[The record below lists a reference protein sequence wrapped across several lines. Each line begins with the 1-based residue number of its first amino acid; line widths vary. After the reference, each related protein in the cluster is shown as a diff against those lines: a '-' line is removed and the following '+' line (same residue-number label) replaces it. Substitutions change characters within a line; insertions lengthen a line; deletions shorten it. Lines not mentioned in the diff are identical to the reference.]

1 MRITKQILLATGLLL
16 AFSSA
21 STAKEPFD
29 EFFNGLLQRGYHE
42 QAIWYIE
49 SMADN
54 PGLSDDVKKTL
65 DYRKAIAQIEAARR
79 SANLDTR
86 EELLVAAGDNLG
98 KFLKANPQSDRV
110 IDATIQRGNVLSD
123 QARLAEARARR
134 EEKPADKKPFLD
146 MANKRY
152 GEARK
157 VFEDAN
163 KQIREALTGLPKVL
177 DPSKDASKIAF
188 RDEMRASYI
197 QTQLL
202 ASNCLFEMAKTL
214 PEDNPDRKKQL
225 AQAAKEFGETYSKY
239 KSRLAGLYARLYE
252 AQAQQALGKTK
263 EAIAIYVDD
272 LMLLGDQPEQFR
284 QVKLKAAI
292 GLAEIWM
299 KQDEQAKVL
308 KDIAPWLA
316 DQQLRANQERDED
329 WLNIKLIV
337 AKAYK
342 KDADGRDNKDKQRG
356 ENRREALKLA
366 VDVAK
371 YPSEFQKEALQI
383 RTDLQGEDAVAQDES
398 EAKTFQEAVTAG
410 RDLITE
416 ANTQS
421 FAVRKMQ
428 ADLKAT
434 KDKATKEQLTS
445 QIEADQKVVQEAFSK
460 AESKFQQA
468 LQLADRDTSSDEV
481 NGVQYFLSFLGFQD
495 GDYWQT
501 YARASFVAQRYPN
514 SPSAKPCSKMALACA
529 LRLFE
534 EAPADNRA
542 FELGLVQNTT
552 DFMVKTWPD
561 SEEAGQALLAL
572 IGFQLQQ
579 ASSKELSWDQQKA
592 MLEAAE
598 KSVAKI
604 ADGTAAKADAQL
616 KVGQTY
622 WNLFLRGNALR
633 REAKDNPDAMGVP
646 TEQQLTAIKDKTQS
660 ILAAGVDSYQGDDP
674 DYSYVLGALSLI
686 QVYTDI
692 GEPEKAVQLLEKKN
706 VGLMN
711 LVEAKNPAA
720 SRPGVDQLIYKAAVR
735 AYISALPNTTDASKT
750 EALMANA
757 EKAMAQL
764 KSLVGGDAE
773 GQKQLVA
780 IYISLANDLKTQLDN
795 ANPASKVA
803 LAGAFEKFLNRVA
816 ESSNEPNVLNWVGET
831 FYNLGQSF
839 SEDPSFNGDTKSF
852 YNKAIAAYQQILNR
866 PQGSA
871 LNPALVQQVRVRI
884 AMAQREIGE
893 YEQAIATFTEVLK
906 EKNMMV
912 NVQVEAAKT
921 YYMWGLNG
929 GDSKT
934 FYQSLMGAEPN
945 PENKQNLIWG
955 WGRLQSILARYAQ
968 AGADPSP
975 FKETFFEC
983 RYYLAACRYQFALAQ
998 SSNDKKDQYLAAAAK
1013 DISSTQSFDPT
1024 LGGDEWFQKFD
1035 TLMRKIQKDLT
1046 GEAKGLDKPTT

>member
-1 MRITKQILLATGLLL
+1 MRITKQILLAAGLLL
-16 AFSSA
+16 AFSSVSA
-21 STAKEPFD
+21 AKEPFD
-29 EFFNGLLQRGYHE
+29 QFFNGLLQRGYHE

-54 PGLSDDVKKTL
+54 PNLSEEIKKSL
-65 DYRKAIAQIEAARR
+65 DYRKALAQIESARR
-79 SANLDTR
+79 SSNLDTR
-86 EELLVAAGDNLG
+86 EELLVSAGDNLG
-98 KFLKANPQSDRV
+98 KFLKDNPQSDRV

-134 EEKPADKKPFLD
+134 EEEAADKKPFLET
-146 MANKRY
+146 AHKRY
-152 GEARK
+152 EEARK

-163 KQIREALTGLPKVL
+163 KQIREALTALPKVL
-177 DPSKDASKIAF
+177 DPSKDAAKIEF

-202 ASNCLFEMAKTL
+202 STNCLFEMAKTL

-225 AQAAKEFGETYSKY
+225 EQAAKEFGETYSKY

-252 AQAQQALGKTK
+252 AQALQTLGKTK
-263 EAIAIYVDD
+263 EAISIYVDD

-292 GLAEIWM
+292 GLATIWM
-299 KQDEQAKVL
+299 EQDEQGKVL
-308 KDIAPWLA
+308 SEIAPWLA

-329 WLNIKLIV
+329 WLNIKLVV

-366 VDVAK
+366 IDVAK

-383 RTDLQGEDAVAQDES
+383 RTDLQGEDAVAQDDS
-398 EAKTFQEAVTAG
+398 EAKTFKEAVTAG
-410 RDLITE
+410 RDLINE

-421 FAVRKMQ
+421 FAVKKMQ
-428 ADLKAT
+428 ADLQST
-434 KDKATKEQLTS
+434 KDQAAKEELTS
-445 QIEADQKVVQEAFSK
+445 QIETDQKIVQDTFAK
-460 AESKFQQA
+460 AEATFEQA
-468 LQLADRDTSSDEV
+468 LQLADRDTPTDEV
-481 NGVQYFLSFLGFQD
+481 NGVHYFLSFLGFQD
-495 GDYWQT
+495 GEYWQT
-501 YARASFVAQRYPN
+501 YARASFIAQRYPN

-534 EAPADNRA
+534 EAPADNRS
-542 FELGLVQNTT
+542 FELSMVQDTT

-579 ASSKELSWDQQKA
+579 AGSKELSWDQQKA

-622 WNLFLRGNALR
+622 WNLFLRGNSLR
-633 REAKDNPDAMGVP
+633 REAQDNPDAMGVP
-646 TEQQLTAIKDKTQS
+646 TEEQLAAIKEKTQS
-660 ILAAGVDSYQGDDP
+660 ILSAGVESYQGDDP

-692 GEPEKAVQLLEKKN
+692 GEPEKAVELLEKKN
-706 VGLMN
+706 TGLMN
-711 LVEAKNPAA
+711 LVENKNRPA

-735 AYISALPNTTDASKT
+735 AYISALPGTSDPSKT

-757 EKAMAQL
+757 EKAMGQL
-764 KSLVGGDAE
+764 KNLVGNDANS
-773 GQKQLVA
+773 QKQLVA
-780 IYISLANDLKTQLDN
+780 VYISLANDLKTQLDN

-816 ESSNEPNVLNWVGET
+816 ESTSEPNVLNWVGET

-839 SEDPSFNGDTKSF
+839 SQDPSYNGDTKSF
-852 YNKAIAAYQQILNR
+852 YNKAIAAFQQIIEQAGN
-866 PQGSA
+866 SS

-893 YEQAIATFTEVLK
+893 YEQAIATFVDVLK

-934 FYQSLMGAEPN
+934 FYQSLMGAQPN
-945 PENKQNLIWG
+945 PENKQNVIWG
-955 WGRLQSILARYAQ
+955 WGRLQAILARYAQ
-968 AGADPSP
+968 ADADPSP

-998 SSNDKKDQYLAAAAK
+998 SSDEKKDQYLAAAAK
-1013 DISSTQSFDPT
+1013 DIRSTQSFDPS

-1046 GEAKGLDKPTT
+1046 GEPKGLDKA

>member
-16 AFSSA
+16 ALA
-21 STAKEPFD
+21 PMAHAKEPFE

-79 SANLDTR
+79 SPNLDTR
-86 EELLVAAGDNLG
+86 EALLVSAAENLG
-98 KFLKANPQSDRV
+98 KFLKANPQSDRAV
-110 IDATIQRGNVLSD
+110 DATIQRGNVLSD
-123 QARLAEARARR
+123 QARLADARARR
-134 EEKPADKKPFLD
+134 EEKPADKKPYLD
-146 MANKRY
+146 AARKHY
-152 GEARK
+152 DEARK
-157 VFEDAN
+157 VYEDAN
-163 KQIREALTGLPKVL
+163 KQIRETLTALPKVL
-177 DPSKDASKIAF
+177 DPSKDSGKIAL
-188 RDEMRASYI
+188 RDELRASYI

-214 PEDNPDRKKQL
+214 PKDDANRKKQL
-225 AQAAKEFGETYSKY
+225 EQAAKEFGETYSKY

-252 AQAQQALGKTK
+252 AQAQQALGKNK
-263 EAIAIYVDD
+263 EAISIYADD

-299 KQDEQAKVL
+299 AQDEQAKVL

-337 AKAYK
+337 AKAYQ
-342 KDADGRDNKDKQRG
+342 KDAAGRDNKDKQRG

-371 YPSEFQKEALQI
+371 YPSEFQKEALEI
-383 RTDLQGEDAVAQDES
+383 RTALQGEDAVAQDS
-398 EAKTFQEAVTAG
+398 PEAKTFEEAVTAG

-421 FAVRKMQ
+421 FALKKMQ
-428 ADLKAT
+428 ADLQAT
-434 KDKATKEQLTS
+434 KDPAAKKELAA
-445 QIEADQKVVQEAFSK
+445 QIETDEKVVQETFAK
-460 AESKFQQA
+460 AEEKFQQA
-468 LQLADRDTSSDEV
+468 LLLADRETPSNEI

-495 GDYWQT
+495 EEYWQT

-514 SPSAKPCSKMALACA
+514 SASAKPCAKMALACA

-534 EAPADNRA
+534 SAPADNRA
-542 FELGLVQNTT
+542 FELGLVKNTT

-579 ASSKELSWDQQKA
+579 AASKELSWDEQKA

-598 KSVAKI
+598 SSVAQI
-604 ADGTAAKADAQL
+604 GDGTAAKADAQL

-633 REAKDNPDAMGVP
+633 REAKTNPDAMGVP
-646 TEQQLTAIKDKTQS
+646 TEQQLAAIKQKTQD
-660 ILAAGVDSYQGDDP
+660 ILSSGVDSYQGDDP
-674 DYSYVLGALSLI
+674 DYSYVLGALSLA

-692 GEPEKAVQLLEKKN
+692 GEPNKAVQLLEKPK
-706 VGLMN
+706 VGLMK
-711 LVEAKNPAA
+711 LVDNKNPAA

-735 AYISALPNTTDASKT
+735 AYISALPTTQDSAKT
-750 EALMANA
+750 ESLMANA

-764 KSLVGGDAE
+764 KNLVGSDANS
-773 GQKQLVA
+773 QKQLVA

-795 ANPASKVA
+795 ADPSSKAV
-803 LAGAFEKFLNRVA
+803 LAKAFEQFLNRVA
-816 ESSNEPNVLNWVGET
+816 ESSSEPNVLNWVGET

-839 SEDPSFNGDTKSF
+839 SEDPSYSGDTKSF
-852 YNKAIAAYQQILNR
+852 YQKAIAAYQRIID
-866 PQGSA
+866 QGNNGS

-884 AMAQREIGE
+884 AMAQRELGE
-893 YEQAIATFTEVLK
+893 YEKAITTFTEVLK
-906 EKNMMV
+906 ESNMMV

-921 YYMWGLNG
+921 YYLWGVNG
-929 GDSKT
+929 GDAKT
-934 FYQSLMGAEPN
+934 FYQSLMGAEPD
-945 PENKQNLIWG
+945 PETKRNTIWG
-955 WGRLQSILARYAQ
+955 WGRLQSVLARYAQ
-968 AGADPSP
+968 DGADPSP
-975 FKETFFEC
+975 FRETFFEC
-983 RYYLAACRYQFALAQ
+983 RYYLAQCRYHFALTQ
-998 SSNDKKDQYLAAAAK
+998 SSKEKKDQYLAAAAK
-1013 DISSTQSFDPT
+1013 DIVSTQSFDPS
-1024 LGGDEWFQKFD
+1024 LGGEEWFQKYD
-1035 TLMRKIQKDLT
+1035 MLMRKIQKDLT
-1046 GEAKGLDKPTT
+1046 GESKGLKKK